1 MSRRLPSFIQTR
13 GSDAALLMRGKLN
26 TASHSIITGQNRTL
40 SINIWILR
48 WYWVTV
54 RFFGT
59 PELQYARCNMSEIEP
74 RQTARYGDPDLDCPY
89 EPEPGDEVRIMIVM
103 GPDAVGAK
111 YRFAN
116 GSKRYLNFGA
126 DEVSRIEGVALPE
139 FKTDSE
145 VGLKIQCR
153 FANGSK
159 RYLNFGADEVSRIEG
174 VALPEL
180 KTDSEVGLKTLFPVM
195 LNGFAKEICD
205 LYAIPYTGPPDCR
218 KLTEFRSKFIG
229 SMPFMRAVKGARKKY
244 NPEDMKENELPV
256 MRAELLPENNDA
268 GEEANE
274 RDDRGMCQELS
285 VALRALLNC
294 LLSSSE
300 GNKSFPR
307 PGADGAPAFGT
318 LGRTPDRSRST
329 SWPMWSRCV
338 F

>member
-111 YRFAN
+111 Y
-116 GSKRYLNFGA
+116 
-126 DEVSRIEGVALPE
+126 
-139 FKTDSE
+139 
-145 VGLKIQCR
+145 R